1 MSANPPV
8 RRKFSN
14 ALFERVV
21 ANVIQG
27 SDTHPAIETEG
38 IGKSQ
43 FYLELTRRPELADRF
58 KQAQI
63 QRDKVRNA
71 KRIESA
77 EAELHRRGVDGWEEP
92 VFDIKGNHCG
102 NKRRY
107 SDACLIFMLKS
118 LKPDVFAEKPQT
130 LVQNNVNITH
140 KEEKEVLAE
149 WRQRLGAAPDPPQ
162 SPEPVEGGSP
172 HSRVAPSHEPSV

>member
-1 MSANPPV
+1 VVKENKSIV

-21 ANVIQG
+21 KNLIHG
-27 SDTHPAIETEG
+27 SDTHPAIEKEG

-43 FYLELTRRPELADRF
+43 FYLELSRRPELADRF

-77 EAELHRRGVDGWEEP
+77 EEELHRRGVDGWEEP

-102 NKRRY
+102 NKRRF

-118 LKPDVFAEKPQT
+118 LKPDVFADKPQA
-130 LVQNNVNITH
+130 LVQTNVNIHT
-140 KEEKEVLAE
+140 KDEKEILAD
-149 WRQRLGAAPDPPQ
+149 WRQTLGAV
-162 SPEPVEGGSP
+162 PENTDAS
-172 HSRVAPSHEPSV
+172 

>member
-1 MSANPPV
+1 MPQLPANPQSSV
-8 RRKFSN
+8 LATKRKFSI

-21 ANVIQG
+21 ANLIHG
-27 SDTHPAIETEG
+27 SDTHPAIEKEG

-43 FYLELTRRPELADRF
+43 FYLELTRRPELAERF
-58 KQAQI
+58 KQAQV

-77 EAELHRRGVDGWEEP
+77 EAELHRRAVDGWDEP

-102 NKRRY
+102 NKRKF

-130 LVQNNVNITH
+130 LIQNNVSVSQ
-140 KEEKEVLAE
+140 KEAKEVLAE
-149 WRQRLGAAPDPPQ
+149 WRQRLGAAPDPASQ
-162 SPEPVEGGSP
+162 
-172 HSRVAPSHEPSV
+172 

>member
-1 MSANPPV
+1 LNVSTSPSVQPLA

-21 ANVIQG
+21 VNLIHG
-27 SDTHPAIETEG
+27 SDTHPAIEKEG
-38 IGKSQ
+38 ISKTH
-43 FYLELTRRPELADRF
+43 FYVELQRRPELATRF
-58 KQAQI
+58 KEAQL

-71 KRIESA
+71 KRIEEA
-77 EAELHRRGVDGWEEP
+77 EAELARRGIDGWEEP

-118 LKPDVFAEKPQT
+118 LKPEVFADRPQA
-130 LVQNNVNITH
+130 LIQNNVTIAS
-140 KEEKEVLAE
+140 KEEKEILAE
-149 WRQRLGAAPDPPQ
+149 WRQRLGAAPDPPHQ
-162 SPEPVEGGSP
+162 
-172 HSRVAPSHEPSV
+172 

>member
-1 MSANPPV
+1 VARDLNVSSKSPAKQHQPTA
-8 RRKFSN
+8 RHKFTL

-21 ANVIQG
+21 ANVVNG
-27 SDTHPAIETEG
+27 ADTHPAIEKEG
-38 IGKSQ
+38 ISKTN
-43 FYLELTRRPELADRF
+43 FYLMLSKSPELGDRF

-77 EAELHRRGVDGWEEP
+77 EAELHRRGVDGWDEP

-102 NKRRY
+102 NKRRF

-118 LKPDVFAEKPQT
+118 LKPDVFADKPQA
-130 LVQNNVNITH
+130 LVQTNVNIHT
-140 KEEKEVLAE
+140 KDEKEILAD
-149 WRQRLGAAPDPPQ
+149 WRQTLGAV
-162 SPEPVEGGSP
+162 PENTDAS
-172 HSRVAPSHEPSV
+172 

>member
-1 MSANPPV
+1 LN
-8 RRKFSN
+8 N
-14 ALFERVV
+14 L
-21 ANVIQG
+21 IQG
-27 SDTHPAIETEG
+27 SDTHPAIEQEG
-38 IGKSQ
+38 VSKSL
-43 FYLELTRRPELADRF
+43 FYLELTKRPELAHRF
-58 KQAQI
+58 KDTQL

-118 LKPDVFAEKPQT
+118 LKPEVFADKPQALIQT
-130 LVQNNVNITH
+130 NVNIH
-140 KEEKEVLAE
+140 AMDEKQILAE
-149 WRQRLGAAPDPPQ
+149 WRTQLGAAP
-162 SPEPVEGGSP
+162 E
-172 HSRVAPSHEPSV
+172 

>member
-1 MSANPPV
+1 MNPPSTRTKQTGPPGS

-21 ANVIQG
+21 KNLIQG
-27 SDTHPAIETEG
+27 SDTHPAIEREG

-43 FYLELTRRPELADRF
+43 FYVELARRPELADRF

-63 QRDKVRNA
+63 QRDTVRNI
-71 KRIESA
+71 KRIEEA
-77 EAELHRRGVDGWEEP
+77 EKELHRRAVEGWEEP

-118 LKPDVFAEKPQT
+118 LKPEVFADKPQA
-130 LVQNNVNITH
+130 LIQNNVTITQ
-140 KEEKEVLAE
+140 KEEKEILSE
-149 WRQRLGAAPDPPQ
+149 WRAKLGA
-162 SPEPVEGGSP
+162 SPNPKSQ
-172 HSRVAPSHEPSV
+172 

>member
-1 MSANPPV
+1 MTSVLATK
-8 RRKFSN
+8 RKFSQ
-14 ALFERVV
+14 ALFDRVV
-21 ANVIQG
+21 VNVIQG
-27 SDTHPAIETEG
+27 DDTHPAIEKEG
-38 IGKSQ
+38 IGKSM
-43 FYLELTRRPELADRF
+43 FYLELTKRPELGHRF
-58 KQAQI
+58 KDAQM

-102 NKRRY
+102 DKRRY

-130 LVQNNVNITH
+130 LVQNNVNVH
-140 KEEKEVLAE
+140 AKDEKQIMAD
-149 WRQRLGAAPDPPQ
+149 WRQRLGAAP
-162 SPEPVEGGSP
+162 EPTGGTT
-172 HSRVAPSHEPSV
+172 SVSSASE

>member
-1 MSANPPV
+1 VSTPSKAKPLA
-8 RRKFSN
+8 RRKFSS

-21 ANVIQG
+21 KNLIQG
-27 SDTHPAIETEG
+27 SDTHPAIEKEG
-38 IGKSQ
+38 ISKTH
-43 FYLELTRRPELADRF
+43 FYVELQRRPELATRF
-58 KQAQI
+58 KEAQL

-71 KRIESA
+71 KRIEEA
-77 EAELHRRGVDGWEEP
+77 EAELARRGIEGWEEP

-118 LKPDVFAEKPQT
+118 LKPEVFAEKPQT
-130 LVQNNVNITH
+130 LIQNNVSVSN

-149 WRQRLGAAPDPPQ
+149 WRQRLGAAPDPPGTPI
-162 SPEPVEGGSP
+162 S
-172 HSRVAPSHEPSV
+172 

>member
-1 MSANPPV
+1 MSQPPANQTTTPSV
-8 RRKFSN
+8 LAAKRKFSV
-14 ALFERVV
+14 ALFERVL
-21 ANVIQG
+21 NNLIQG
-27 SDTHPAIETEG
+27 SDTHPAIEQEG
-38 IGKSQ
+38 VSKSL
-43 FYLELTRRPELADRF
+43 FYLELTKRPELAHRF
-58 KQAQI
+58 KDTQL

-118 LKPDVFAEKPQT
+118 LKPEVFADKPQALIQT
-130 LVQNNVNITH
+130 NVNILAMD
-140 KEEKEVLAE
+140 EKQILAE
-149 WRQRLGAAPDPPQ
+149 WRTQLGAAP
-162 SPEPVEGGSP
+162 E
-172 HSRVAPSHEPSV
+172 

>member
-1 MSANPPV
+1 MPSILATA
-8 RRKFSN
+8 RKFN
-14 ALFERVV
+14 DPLFE
-21 ANVIQG
+21 AVIENLIRG
-27 SDTHPAIETEG
+27 SDTHPAIEKEG

-43 FYLELTRRPELADRF
+43 FYVELSKRPELAQRF
-58 KQAQI
+58 KEAQY

-77 EAELHRRGVDGWEEP
+77 EAELHRRAVDGWDEP

-118 LKPDVFAEKPQT
+118 LKPEVFADKPQA
-130 LVQNNVNITH
+130 LVQTNVSITN
-140 KEEKEVLAE
+140 KSEAEVLAE
-149 WRQRLGAAPDPPQ
+149 WRTQLGAAP
-162 SPEPVEGGSP
+162 EPTGGTT
-172 HSRVAPSHEPSV
+172 SVSSASE

>member
-1 MSANPPV
+1 MPDPPAQPQPKPSV
-8 RRKFSN
+8 LATKRKFSS

-21 ANVIQG
+21 GNLIQG
-27 SDTHPAIETEG
+27 SDTHPAIEKEG
-38 IGKSQ
+38 IRKSQ
-43 FYLELTRRPELADRF
+43 FYLDLTRRPELAERF
-58 KQAQI
+58 KQAQL

-102 NKRRY
+102 DKRRF

-118 LKPDVFAEKPQT
+118 LKPEVFADKPQA
-130 LVQNNVNITH
+130 LVQTNVSITN
-140 KEEKEVLAE
+140 KSEAEILAE
-149 WRQRLGAAPDPPQ
+149 WRTQLGAAP
-162 SPEPVEGGSP
+162 EPTGGMT
-172 HSRVAPSHEPSV
+172 SVSSASE

>member
-1 MSANPPV
+1 VSQPLAIKTTTPSV
-8 RRKFSN
+8 LAAKRKFSV
-14 ALFERVV
+14 ALFERVLR
-21 ANVIQG
+21 NLIQG
-27 SDTHPAIETEG
+27 SDTHPAIEQEG
-38 IGKSQ
+38 VSKSL
-43 FYLELTRRPELADRF
+43 FYLELTKRPELAHRF
-58 KQAQI
+58 KDTQL

-102 NKRRY
+102 NKRRF

-118 LKPDVFAEKPQT
+118 LKPEVFAEKPQT
-130 LVQNNVNITH
+130 LIQNNVSVSH

-149 WRQRLGAAPDPPQ
+149 WRQRLGAAP
-162 SPEPVEGGSP
+162 EPSP
-172 HSRVAPSHEPSV
+172 H

>member
-1 MSANPPV
+1 MSQSPANSTSSV
-8 RRKFSN
+8 LATKRKFSI

-21 ANVIQG
+21 KNLIHG
-27 SDTHPAIETEG
+27 SDTHPAIEKEG
-38 IGKSQ
+38 ISKSM
-43 FYLELTRRPELADRF
+43 FYLELTKRPELAESF

-77 EAELHRRGVDGWEEP
+77 EAELHRRGVDGWDEP

-102 NKRRY
+102 DKRRY

-118 LKPDVFAEKPQT
+118 LKPEVFADKPQALIQT
-130 LVQNNVNITH
+130 NVNIH
-140 KEEKEVLAE
+140 AMDEKQILAD
-149 WRQRLGAAPDPPQ
+149 WRQRLGAAPE
-162 SPEPVEGGSP
+162 SSGS
-172 HSRVAPSHEPSV
+172 